1 MVLVLKKHFTTTKVT
16 EVTVPEEQI
25 KEIVLEKLGFTKHS
39 DQIMVVVDKGEFTL
53 QISREE
59 VSTETQPW
67 LIGDHDD

>member
-67 LIGDHDD
+67 LIGDPDD